1 MSYENYT
8 HVYNSNFYN
17 RAIEEVFQHYNVDI
31 PILRIYNSTK
41 TEYFAHIDLQD
52 RADEKHLSDCTHF
65 CQPSGVLNH
74 WVELFYNAI
83 LLL

>member
-1 MSYENYT
+1 MSYKDYT

-31 PILRIYNSTK
+31 PILRIYNSSK
-41 TEYFAHIDLQD
+41 TEYFPHIDLQN
-52 RADEKHLSDCTHF
+52 RTDEKYTHF
-65 CQPSGVLNH
+65 CQPSGLLNH